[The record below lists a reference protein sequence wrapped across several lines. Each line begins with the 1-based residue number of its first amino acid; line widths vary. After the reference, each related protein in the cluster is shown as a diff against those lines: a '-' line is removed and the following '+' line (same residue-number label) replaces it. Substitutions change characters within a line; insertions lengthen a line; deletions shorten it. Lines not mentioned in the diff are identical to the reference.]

1 MEGEAISICES
12 VADIACQLS
21 DRSSCSG
28 FLCLAGVGYIILISS
43 RNAGVSYFATYL
55 VACGIYPTVPNIVA
69 WVSSNVEGSY
79 KRSVALGM
87 VISFGNLQ
95 GAVSSNVY
103 RAQDAPWYTLGHG
116 ILLIYIGIGLST
128 STALIL
134 YLRKENIKRDRGE
147 MDEIIKGVNEDRVDL
162 IKNGT
167 FASINDA
174 RREKGDEWS
183 RYRYRW

>member
-1 MEGEAISICES
+1 MEGEATSICES
-12 VADIACQLS
+12 AADIACQLS
-21 DRSSCSG
+21 DRSSRSG

-95 GAVSSNVY
+95 GAVSSNVV
-103 RAQDAPWYTLGHG
+103 RRSSTRRSQFKTFNACLSIALRTRHG
-116 ILLIYIGIGLST
+116 IHSGMGSSSST
-128 STALIL
+128 SASALQ
-134 YLRKENIKRDRGE
+134 
-147 MDEIIKGVNEDRVDL
+147 
-162 IKNGT
+162 
-167 FASINDA
+167 
-174 RREKGDEWS
+174 RRQC
-183 RYRYRW
+183 